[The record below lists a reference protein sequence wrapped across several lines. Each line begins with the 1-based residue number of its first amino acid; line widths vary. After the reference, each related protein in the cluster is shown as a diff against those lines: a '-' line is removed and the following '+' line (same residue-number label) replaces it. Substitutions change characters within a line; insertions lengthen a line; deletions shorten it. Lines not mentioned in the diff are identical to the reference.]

1 MVEKRKFI
9 PSYLSGGMLRK
20 LSIAIAFVGGSKT
33 VILDEPTSGVD
44 PHSRRYIWDL
54 LVKYKKGGST
64 L

>member
-20 LSIAIAFVGGSKT
+20 LSIALAFVGGSKT
-33 VILDEPTSGVD
+33 VIL
-44 PHSRRYIWDL
+44 WDL

-64 L
+64 F